1 MGIIVQKYGG
11 KLIAYKEKMA
21 QVANNIVSC
30 YKNGNKVVAVISA
43 TGDTTNELNS
53 RIMEI
58 STNPAPKDVDM
69 VLATGEQVA
78 IGLLSIMIH
87 DMGYKAI
94 SLTGWQAGIITDSIY
109 TNANILEI
117 QDDIIRDY
125 LNKGYIVLLAG
136 FQGIDEDGYITTLG
150 RGGSDTTAT
159 HVAVSL
165 KAKRCEIYKDTKC
178 IFTADPK
185 LVPTAKKLTFIS
197 YAQMLELAKMGAK
210 VLAVKS
216 IEYARKS

>member
-11 KLIAYKEKMA
+11 KLIDNKDKMT
-21 QVANNIVSC
+21 QVANNIINC

-43 TGDTTNELNS
+43 IGDTTNELNAK
-53 RIMEI
+53 IMEI
-58 STNPAPKDVDM
+58 SKEPAKRDVDM

-78 IGLLSIMIH
+78 VGLLSIMIQ

-94 SLTGWQAGIITDSIY
+94 SLTGWQARIITDSIY
-109 TNANILEI
+109 TNANILKI
-117 QDDIIRDY
+117 QNDVIMNY
-125 LNKGYIVLLAG
+125 LNEGYIVLLAG
-136 FQGIDEDGYITTLG
+136 FQGICEEFYITTLG

-159 HVAVSL
+159 HIAVSL
-165 KAKRCEIYKDTKC
+165 KAECCEIYKDTKC

-185 LVPTAKKLTFIS
+185 LVPTAQKLNFIS
-197 YAQMLELAKMGAK
+197 YDQMLKLAQMGAK

-216 IEYARKS
+216 IEYARKV